1 MTGAAVPPPAARKP
15 LIAPVLE
22 KAHAVAAQAHGL
34 KVLAH
39 EAQVRE
45 ALTRTE
51 LTLALHEALA
61 ACAELEAKLRERSL
75 AAYRAGRRMTSRRS
89 GRPAR
94 LLDRILARL
103 GSFGQ
108 AAVIAR
114 SGVWRLTGRPLHDFR
129 HMAAYARRGAN
140 PAVAPLAPLDQAWY
154 LAAYPDVAAGRTAP
168 LVHYLLAGGRE
179 GRAHRRRTA

>member
-61 ACAELEAKLRERSL
+61 ARAELVAKLRERSL
-75 AAYRAGRRMTSRRS
+75 AA
-89 GRPAR
+89 
-94 LLDRILARL
+94 
-103 GSFGQ
+103 
-108 AAVIAR
+108 
-114 SGVWRLTGRPLHDFR
+114 
-129 HMAAYARRGAN
+129 
-140 PAVAPLAPLDQAWY
+140 
-154 LAAYPDVAAGRTAP
+154 
-168 LVHYLLAGGRE
+168 
-179 GRAHRRRTA
+179 